1 MLTGTILNALGI
13 LIGGVMGLALS
24 RQFAPSTQLAA
35 RGLMGV
41 FTIFIGLRL
50 TWLSFSGSLP
60 QILKQFVIII
70 LALVVGRLAG
80 RLVGLQ
86 KLSNRLGQYAGK
98 LFHEARPEN
107 PNSLSDGFTVGTL
120 LFCAAPLGI
129 VGAILDGL
137 MGYWQPLA
145 VKMAMDGLATM
156 GFVCAFGW
164 GTMLAALPVFVFQ
177 GTLTL
182 GAHYLEPFLRAH
194 GLLDSISGIGGLLVF
209 CVALVLLELKKVEL
223 ADYLPSLVAAPL
235 ITWLWR

>member
-24 RQFAPSTQLAA
+24 RQFAPPTQLAA

-41 FTIFIGLRL
+41 FTVFIGLRL
-50 TWLSFSGSLP
+50 TWMSFHGSLL
-60 QILKQFVIII
+60 QILKQLVVLI

-80 RLVGLQ
+80 RLARLQ
-86 KLSNRLGQYAGK
+86 KTSN
-98 LFHEARPEN
+98 
-107 PNSLSDGFTVGTL
+107 
-120 LFCAAPLGI
+120 PLGI
-129 VGAILDGL
+129 VGAIMDGL

-209 CVALVLLELKKVEL
+209 CVALVLLEIKKVEL
-223 ADYLPSLVAAPL
+223 AAYLPSLVAAPL